1 MSVAALRYCLTS
13 WFWLEVERGFAGVG
27 RGGQPQVLRLPLVA
41 QDDPCFL
48 RMTDV
53 FSLECENEGCFLLE
67 AKMTPVF
74 AGGEE
79 QTLPG
84 MTRGFC
90 WCAYS

>member
-1 MSVAALRYCLTS
+1 M
-13 WFWLEVERGFAGVG
+13 GFAGVG

-41 QDDPCFL
+41 QDDPCFFEDD
-48 RMTDV
+48 RC
-53 FSLECENEGCFLLE
+53 FSLECENDGCFLLE

-74 AGGEE
+74 VGGEE

-84 MTRGFC
+84 MTRAFC